1 MVSALGEFDSPS
13 VFPFLLKNYQSSHFE
28 NILLY
33 TSFKRTTI
41 LFNLKYNLTK
51 YNHLLYKC
59 EGYIVKEKACT

>member
-1 MVSALGEFDSPS
+1 VVSALGEFDSPS
-13 VFPFLLKNYQSSHFE
+13 VFPFFTKKLPIFSFE

-33 TSFKRTTI
+33 TSSKRTTI